1 MRTKKAFKVKQKAF
15 FVIFKGRSIAKN
27 CLRPD
32 SAPFRPSKNLLRH
45 EKAKQ
50 KQKFKFFFSPRQRSG
65 REEIKNCLKK
75 YWTTTFSLMTRN
87 FGNGYP
93 HRNKNPLQILL
104 PFLFR
109 YPITEIVRKLCDFCV
124 HATLLSTIKIRDVN
138 DTYLRH
144 WHLHEWVEVSTAT
157 IWMLFILEQ
166 SILTDCQWELNRKL
180 VT

>member
-65 REEIKNCLKK
+65 REEIKNCLKNIGQQL
-75 YWTTTFSLMTRN
+75 SLWWLEISEMDTLI
-87 FGNGYP
+87 GI
-93 HRNKNPLQILL
+93 KT
-104 PFLFR
+104 LFR
-109 YPITEIVRKLCDFCV
+109 FYYLSFSAIQSLKSFVNCV
-124 HATLLSTIKIRDVN
+124 IFAFMRLSFLLSRF
-138 DTYLRH
+138 
-144 WHLHEWVEVSTAT
+144 E
-157 IWMLFILEQ
+157 M
-166 SILTDCQWELNRKL
+166 
-180 VT
+180 